1 MMGMNAT
8 NELIALLDEALK
20 QDDFIKLTLS
30 KSKRKSDDLKRVI
43 VKPVALKTGKK
54 ISFQYQYQR
63 RDEVKNHE
71 PEQSAALVKT
81 MLEEQFLEANMFT
94 IKEHIMLLTN
104 NKGSSRLII
113 SPLQETPKL
122 DLLHDKQ
129 KTRLIDARKPHW
141 FLLGLTDRSGNI
153 LPSMQHKFKQ
163 INKYIEILDPLIMQL
178 GQENEI
184 HIADMGAGKGY
195 LTFALYEY
203 LTHKNANKIFV
214 TGVEQRQELA
224 EKTQNIAL
232 KAGFDQLQFVTG
244 NIDSFQAEK
253 LDVLIALHAC
263 DTATDDAIATG
274 IKAGAKLIVC
284 APCCHK
290 QIRNEMKAPFDALPM
305 LRFGILFERQ
315 AEIITDTLRALIM
328 EKYGYK
334 SQIQEFIDAGH
345 TPKNLLLTG
354 IKTEKHADIKGLNEK
369 IENLKKQ
376 YGINEHYLEKALHGI
391 KPAS

>member
-1 MMGMNAT
+1 MNAT

-20 QDDFIKLTLS
+20 QEDFIKLTLS

-43 VKPVALKTGKK
+43 IKPVALKTGKK

-71 PEQSAALVKT
+71 TEQSAALVKA

-104 NKGSSRLII
+104 NKGSSKLII
-113 SPLQETPKL
+113 SPLLETPKL

-141 FLLGLTDRSGNI
+141 FLLGLTDRSGII

-163 INKYIEILDPLIMQL
+163 INKYIEILEPLIMQL

-203 LTHKNANKIFV
+203 LTRENANKIFV

-224 EKTQNIAL
+224 EKTQSISL

-244 NIDSFQAEK
+244 NIDSFQSEK

-290 QIRNEMKAPFDALPM
+290 QIRNEMNAPFDALPM

-315 AEIITDTLRALIM
+315 AEIVTDTLRALIM

-369 IENLKKQ
+369 IDNLKKQ

-391 KPAS
+391 KPLS

>member
-1 MMGMNAT
+1 MDMNAT
-8 NELIALLDEALK
+8 EELIALLDDALK
-20 QDDFIKLTLS
+20 QNDFIKLTLS
-30 KSKRKSDDLKRVI
+30 KAKRKSDDLKRVNI
-43 VKPVALKTGKK
+43 KPVALKTGIK

-63 RDEVKNHE
+63 RDEVKNHD
-71 PEQSAALVKT
+71 PEQCAALVKT

-94 IKEHIMLLTN
+94 LKEHTMLLTN

-113 SPLQETPKL
+113 SPLQESPKL

-129 KTRLIDARKPHW
+129 KTRLIEAKKPHW

-163 INKYIEILDPLIMQL
+163 INKYIEILEPLIDQL

-203 LTHKNANKIFV
+203 LANKSPNKIFV
-214 TGVEQRQELA
+214 TGVEQREELV
-224 EKTQNIAL
+224 EKTQAIAQ
-232 KAGFDQLQFVTG
+232 KAGFEQLHFVTG
-244 NIDSFQAEK
+244 NIDSFKSEK

-290 QIRNEMKAPFDALPM
+290 QIRNEISAPFDALPM

-354 IKTEKHADIKGLNEK
+354 IKTEKPADMKGLDEK

-376 YGINEHYLEKALHGI
+376 YGIKEHYLEKVLCEL
-391 KPAS
+391 KSKT